1 MQNISNYIK
10 KQIHSNGP
18 ITFNEYMDTVLYDKK
33 FGYYTTNKQKKINVF
48 HDYFTSPQVH
58 PSFSLLISVLLQ
70 NINFL
75 LNKKNIR
82 ILEEG
87 AGEGILARDISKYVN
102 YIYKNN
108 SDIFSYDATDK
119 ISSDNYWKIENIN
132 KKITKKY
139 DIYLSNEL
147 IDSFPVHRFRIR
159 SNKIKEIFVGIKN
172 NQLIELEFP
181 SLNDEINKRIS
192 PLINTLPEG
201 YTGEVCDEYNSWAK
215 RISVLVPSGVLI
227 SIDYGY
233 EKSEFY
239 DPSRK
244 NGLLRC
250 YDQNTINQNPFLKP
264 GKQDITTHV
273 DFTSVNEE
281 LNKLGIKKI
290 FDISQY
296 ELLKKLGIEN
306 LIDDLENQYI
316 NNKINKKVYQQ
327 NLNAIY
333 ILTNPNGLGKFRV
346 LLHSTKDLYDK
357 LNKSKNKIFKKIND
371 IQCPIITKN
380 NEYINFLSISKKD
393 DNIIENKTWKE
404 IFDL

>member
-1 MQNISNYIK
+1 
-10 KQIHSNGP
+10 
-18 ITFNEYMDTVLYDKK
+18 MDTVLYDKK
-33 FGYYTTNKQKKINVF
+33 FCYYTTNKQKKINVF
-48 HDYFTSPQVH
+48 YDYFTSPQVH
-58 PSFSLLISVLLQ
+58 PSFSLLLSVLLQ
-70 NINFL
+70 NINSL
-75 LNKKNIR
+75 LNKKKIR

-102 YIYKNN
+102 YIDKKNSN
-108 SDIFSYDATDK
+108 IFSYDATDK
-119 ISSDNYWKIENIN
+119 ISSENFWKIENIN
-132 KKITKKY
+132 KRITKKY
-139 DIYLSNEL
+139 DVYLSNEL

-159 SNKIKEIFVGIKN
+159 SHKIKEIFVGIKN
-172 NQLIELEFP
+172 NQLTELEFP

-192 PLINTLPEG
+192 PIINTLPEG
-201 YTGEVCDEYNSWAK
+201 YTSEVCNEYNNWAK
-215 RISVLVPSGVLI
+215 RIRVLIPTGVLI

-250 YDQNTINQNPFLKP
+250 YDQNTINQNPFIKP

-290 FDISQY
+290 IDISQY
-296 ELLKKLGIEN
+296 ELLKRLGIEN
-306 LIDDLENQYI
+306 LINDLENKYK

-346 LLHSTKDLYDK
+346 LIHSTKNLYDK
-357 LNKSKNKIFKKIND
+357 LNENKDKIFKKNLN
-371 IQCPIITKN
+371 IQCPIITTN
-380 NEYINFLSISKKD
+380 NEYINLLSISKKND
-393 DNIIENKTWKE
+393 DIIKNKTWKE

>member
-1 MQNISNYIK
+1 MK
-10 KQIHSNGP
+10 AK
-18 ITFNEYMDTVLYDKK
+18 
-33 FGYYTTNKQKKINVF
+33 
-48 HDYFTSPQVH
+48 
-58 PSFSLLISVLLQ
+58 
-70 NINFL
+70 
-75 LNKKNIR
+75 KKNI
-82 ILEEG
+82 
-87 AGEGILARDISKYVN
+87 DQNKFQ
-102 YIYKNN
+102 
-108 SDIFSYDATDK
+108 DIFY
-119 ISSDNYWKIENIN
+119 
-132 KKITKKY
+132 
-139 DIYLSNEL
+139 
-147 IDSFPVHRFRIR
+147 
-159 SNKIKEIFVGIKN
+159 
-172 NQLIELEFP
+172 
-181 SLNDEINKRIS
+181 
-192 PLINTLPEG
+192 
-201 YTGEVCDEYNSWAK
+201 
-215 RISVLVPSGVLI
+215 
-227 SIDYGY
+227 
-233 EKSEFY
+233 
-239 DPSRK
+239 
-244 NGLLRC
+244 
-250 YDQNTINQNPFLKP
+250 TINQNPFIKP

>member
-1 MQNISNYIK
+1 MRDMKDLIRCDQVCHNYLK
-10 KQIHSNGP
+10 MNYDVTAEELMLDKAHLLGLTAP
-18 ITFNEYMDTVLYDKK
+18 EMTVLVGGMRSMGISSDQRGLFVDTKGKLTNSFFDK
-33 FGYYTTNKQKKINVF
+33 
-48 HDYFTSPQVH
+48 
-58 PSFSLLISVLLQ
+58 LLDMGVSW
-70 NINFL
+70 
-75 LNKKNIR
+75 KPT
-82 ILEEG
+82 G
-87 AGEGILARDISKYVN
+87 S
-102 YIYKNN
+102 N
-108 SDIFSYDATDK
+108 SYEATDK

-172 NQLIELEFP
+172 NQLTELEFP

-215 RISVLVPSGVLI
+215 RISVLIPSGVLI